1 MKRYR
6 IIMVDEDI
14 SYLSKI
20 ELMLLR
26 EYGEEIDLELI
37 TDAEYLEH
45 LFQTPQQIDFF
56 IVHEDFWKEEFR
68 KQSIR
73 HIFFL
78 TETEGGNYSIQ
89 GITNIYKYS
98 SVQNVVHAINIVL
111 KHLMQGRENKLEKKV
126 VLVYSPQGGSGK
138 TTIALGAAKALFQL
152 GNRVL
157 YIDAESI
164 QTPAFRENLEKWADR
179 SLVQALSVG
188 RFSQEILENNIEQ
201 GDVDCLRPF
210 QYSLVGNGLRD
221 INYLPLIHAVKMT
234 MPYDFII
241 VDTSNEFNDF
251 KAQMMASANQVIIPC
266 LQDVQGADK
275 IEALLH
281 NINASDKNKYVFV
294 CNKLRIGVENS
305 LSETTIWQMFHH
317 KIPFNNDM
325 NSEGIVNGFMEIAYS
340 LI

>member
-37 TDAEYLEH
+37 TEADYLDR
-45 LFQTPQQIDFF
+45 LFQTPQQIDLL
-56 IVHEDFWKEEFR
+56 IIHEEYWKEEYR
-68 KQSIR
+68 KQNVR

-78 TETEGGNYSIQ
+78 TETENGINSIP

-98 SVQNVVHAINIVL
+98 SVQNVVHTINVVL
-111 KHLMQGRENKLEKKV
+111 KHLVQGRENKLEKKV

-152 GNRVL
+152 GNHVL

-164 QTPAFRENLEKWADR
+164 QTPAFKENLERWADR
-179 SLVQALSVG
+179 SLIQALSVG
-188 RFSQEILENNIEQ
+188 RFSKEIFENNIEH
-201 GDVDCLRPF
+201 GDVDCLMPF
-210 QYSLVGNGLRD
+210 QYSLVGNGLKD
-221 INYLPLIHAVKMT
+221 MNYLPLIQAAKTT

-251 KAQMMASANQVIIPC
+251 KAQMMATADQVIIPC
-266 LQDVQGADK
+266 LQDEQGAAK

-281 NINASDKNKYVFV
+281 NINASDKNKYIFV
-294 CNKLRIGVENS
+294 CNKLQLGAENR
-305 LSETTIWQMFHH
+305 LSETTVWQMFHH
-317 KIPFNNDM
+317 KIPLNNDM
-325 NSEGIVNGFMEIAYS
+325 NADGIMNGFMEIAYS

>member
-1 MKRYR
+1 MA
-6 IIMVDEDI
+6 DEDI

-20 ELMLLR
+20 ELMFLR

-37 TDAEYLEH
+37 TDAEYLDR
-45 LFQTPQQIDFF
+45 LLQTPQQID
-56 IVHEDFWKEEFR
+56 ILVVQEDFWKEDYR
-68 KQSIR
+68 KQNVK

-78 TETEGGNYSIQ
+78 TETESRTDSVP

-98 SVQNVVHAINIVL
+98 SVQNIVHTINVVL
-111 KHLMQGRENKLEKKV
+111 KHLVQGRENKLEKKV

-138 TTIALGAAKALFQL
+138 TTIALGAAKALHQL
-152 GNRVL
+152 GNHVL

-164 QTPAFRENLEKWADR
+164 QIPAFQENLEKWADR

-188 RFSQEILENNIEQ
+188 RFSKENLESNIEH
-201 GDVDCLRPF
+201 GDVDCLLPF
-210 QYSLVGNGLRD
+210 QYSLVGNGIRD
-221 INYLPLIHAVKMT
+221 MNYMPLIQAVKMT

-251 KAQMMASANQVIIPC
+251 KAQMMASADQVIIPC
-266 LQDVQGADK
+266 LQDEQGAAK
-275 IEALLH
+275 IEALIH

-294 CNKLRIGVENS
+294 CNKFQIGEENR
-305 LSETTIWQMFHH
+305 LSETTVWQMFHH
-317 KIPFNNDM
+317 KIPFNNDL
-325 NSEGIVNGFMEIAYS
+325 NADGIVNGFMEIAYS